1 MILSTRNYDFFDR
14 PTGGLEAVFPDAC
27 NGLFRGVR
35 LDRDGGMSAGLQLMF
50 PMSFY
55 ILICG

>member
-1 MILSTRNYDFFDR
+1 MNYDFFDR

-27 NGLFRGVR
+27 NRLFRGVR

-50 PMSFY
+50 PVSFY